1 MSTSVLTFPSAEQA
15 QIIRANQR
23 DHYHVFSLKEQV
35 ESALRAWFGTR
46 WLSRWDREL
55 DLLVN
60 CCYYGLT
67 TGRGSICWFIYISL
81 FLPPLTTA
89 TQTLGEEYTDIWQYS
104 SIERKLPPSRI
115 MRTTLIL
122 STFLPPYILGKW
134 GQSSTLQNRHP
145 KTAKLLTSMPL
156 IWEVA
161 AELSSI
167 PKDPH
172 TRPPSYSLLGILIII
187 RLIYRLVTFCR
198 SSNADGLLENGRSK
212 HIKAT
217 SSQDAFIDDIPVTSL
232 LDRVPEDEPSK
243 PAEEDER
250 TALDITSIHPS
261 LRAARNCTL
270 CLEERTDSCA
280 TECGHLFC
288 WKCIVGWGREK
299 VNQFFLLGSWS

>member
-1 MSTSVLTFPSAEQA
+1 MYSHWK
-15 QIIRANQR
+15 N
-23 DHYHVFSLKEQV
+23 K
-35 ESALRAWFGTR
+35 LRAPSEPGSVSLRFLAWSQVWRIWVSLGTR

-55 DLLVN
+55 DLLVK

-161 AELSSI
+161 AEVNLALFYI
-167 PKDPH
+167 KGTYYDLIK
-172 TRPPSYSLLGILIII
+172 RLMGIKHVRIISFGFWTVV
-187 RLIYRLVTFCR
+187 L
-198 SSNADGLLENGRSK
+198 
-212 HIKAT
+212 
-217 SSQDAFIDDIPVTSL
+217 TSL
-232 LDRVPEDEPSK
+232 LVIIYS
-243 PAEEDER
+243 ER
-250 TALDITSIHPS
+250 SSHETAFIFTP
-261 LRAARNCTL
+261 RNTNYNS
-270 CLEERTDSCA
+270 THISSCNV
-280 TECGHLFC
+280 LSV
-288 WKCIVGWGREK
+288 K
-299 VNQFFLLGSWS
+299 